1 MFLGNSLSVVKV
13 CRCSNRVKYC
23 KKNNCLNM
31 SKQVSLFK
39 FYGSGLLKKSLKP
52 NNRCSQ
58 AEDSIKRDVKM
69 LLKEVALSETI
80 KKKKVTDES
89 YSIIKCDK
97 WKKKFTFWDTE
108 DGKVSTLFLNIS

>member
-1 MFLGNSLSVVKV
+1 
-13 CRCSNRVKYC
+13 
-23 KKNNCLNM
+23 M

-39 FYGSGLLKKSLKP
+39 FYGSGLLKKSFKP

-69 LLKEVALSETI
+69 LLKDMVKEVALSETI
-80 KKKKVTDES
+80 KKKTVTDES

-97 WKKKFTFWDTE
+97 WKKKFTFWDTK
-108 DGKVSTLFLNIS
+108 DGKVSTLFLNIC